1 MNNYCAID
9 TEVVETE
16 FIEESLAR
24 VSVID
29 GNKDILLG
37 ELIFYTEKNWILNVS
52 ELGWSKSVGL
62 MVLGFFRVFFVNF
75 RSNRPQKKFFS
86 TCCQKHNF
94 LENTSF

>member
-37 ELIFYTEKNWILNVS
+37 ELIFYTEKIWELNVS
-52 ELGWSKSVGL
+52 ELGWSESVGL
-62 MVLGFFRVFFVNF
+62 MVLGFFRVFFLSIF
-75 RSNRPQKKFFS
+75 GRIDLRKKFFALFPKAQFS
-86 TCCQKHNF
+86 
-94 LENTSF
+94 

>member
-37 ELIFYTEKNWILNVS
+37 EYILNTKKKLGVKCTWTSMVQLS
-52 ELGWSKSVGL
+52 EFDGNASFCRFSVEL
-62 MVLGFFRVFFVNF
+62 TSEKIFFDLF
-75 RSNRPQKKFFS
+75 QKAKFS
-86 TCCQKHNF
+86 WK
-94 LENTSF
+94 

>member
-37 ELIFYTEKNWILNVS
+37 ELIFYTEILNVS

-75 RSNRPQKKFFS
+75 RSNRPQKKIFFDLFPKAQFS
-86 TCCQKHNF
+86 
-94 LENTSF
+94 

>member
-37 ELIFYTEKNWILNVS
+37 EYILNT
-52 ELGWSKSVGL
+52 
-62 MVLGFFRVFFVNF
+62 
-75 RSNRPQKKFFS
+75 KKIGS
-86 TCCQKHNF
+86 
-94 LENTSF
+94 